1 MALRTSPTG
10 GGRRPAGRGRGSG
23 HRRRRLAEGDRSA
36 LDDPDAC
43 HAFERAVTRLEV
55 RRPSPPGAFKR
66 AAVNAALRQAF
77 TVERSPE

>member
-1 MALRTSPTG
+1 M
-10 GGRRPAGRGRGSG
+10 
-23 HRRRRLAEGDRSA
+23 AEGDRSA

-43 HAFERAVTRLEV
+43 HAFERVVTRLEV